1 MAVSASLLDF
11 DAPPDQNQQ
20 TSLQHP
26 VPATIAGPASTA
38 PAAGFGEEPELPPTW
53 SEHSRIFHTTEKCT
67 RLQAIR
73 PNRRVSGKPGL
84 REHCLNCIDI
94 TATKRRG

>member
-1 MAVSASLLDF
+1 MPGLLPLLRF
-11 DAPPDQNQQ
+11 AA
-20 TSLQHP
+20 P
-26 VPATIAGPASTA
+26 VPASEHAAAASVPHAPRSSAAATA
-38 PAAGFGEEPELPPTW
+38 PSFGQEPELPPTW
-53 SEHSRIFHTTEKCT
+53 SENSRIFHTTAKCT

-73 PNRRVSGKPGL
+73 PNRRISGKPGL